1 MKGGEKKKMNDN
13 LYINESN
20 NDCLDQIKG
29 CDEYKKDDCLCRV
42 VKCLVKDCGATGP
55 TGPKGPTGPTGPT
68 GATGA
73 TGATG
78 LQGPTGPT
86 GPTGAT
92 GATGATGL
100 QGPTGPTGA
109 TGATGATGLQGPT
122 GPTGATGA
130 TGATGLQ
137 GPTGP
142 TGATGATGATGPA
155 GPGSTFDSY
164 AMVHDETNSTVQA
177 QNPLLFQVTNLS
189 NKITY
194 NNATGDF
201 YVPEEGIYNVH
212 WWINARNANSNENNC
227 EPKTL
232 GVEFHQYW
240 PEDVLIAHSSTHNKL
255 TCCDTG
261 TLNGNAIFYAPGGT
275 SYRLINTSEVDFS
288 LVPNDNY
295 SACVSIH
302 RIF

>member
-1 MKGGEKKKMNDN
+1 M
-13 LYINESN
+13 
-20 NDCLDQIKG
+20 
-29 CDEYKKDDCLCRV
+29 
-42 VKCLVKDCGATGP
+42 
-55 TGPKGPTGPTGPT
+55 
-68 GATGA
+68 
-73 TGATG
+73 
-78 LQGPTGPT
+78 
-86 GPTGAT
+86 
-92 GATGATGL
+92 
-100 QGPTGPTGA
+100 
-109 TGATGATGLQGPT
+109 
-122 GPTGATGA
+122 
-130 TGATGLQ
+130 
-137 GPTGP
+137 
-142 TGATGATGATGPA
+142 GPA
-155 GPGSTFDSY
+155 GENLNSY
-164 AMVHDETNSTVQA
+164 AMVHDETNSTVLA
-177 QNPLLFQVTNLS
+177 KNPLLFQATNMS

-201 YVPEEGIYNVH
+201 YIPEEGIYNVH
-212 WWINARNANSNENNC
+212 WWINARNANNDKNNC

-240 PEDVLIAHSSTHNKL
+240 PEDILIAHSSTHNRL

>member
-55 TGPKGPTGPTGPT
+55 TGPKGPTGPTG
-68 GATGA
+68 ATGA

-86 GPTGAT
+86 GATGATGATGLQGPTGAT

-122 GPTGATGA
+122 GP
-130 TGATGLQ
+130 
-137 GPTGP
+137 
-142 TGATGATGATGPA
+142 TGATGATGPA

-240 PEDVLIAHSSTHNKL
+240 PEDVLIAHSSTHDSL

>member
-1 MKGGEKKKMNDN
+1 MKGGEKKKMDDN

-86 GPTGAT
+86 GAT

-100 QGPTGPTGA
+100 QGPTGA

-142 TGATGATGATGPA
+142 TGATGATGPA

>member
-1 MKGGEKKKMNDN
+1 MKGGEKKKMDDN

-55 TGPKGPTGPTGPT
+55 TGPKGPTGPTG
-68 GATGA
+68 ATGA

-86 GPTGAT
+86 GATGATGATGLQGPTGAT

-122 GPTGATGA
+122 GP
-130 TGATGLQ
+130 
-137 GPTGP
+137 
-142 TGATGATGATGPA
+142 TGATGATGPA